1 MNITRIFGILGA
13 GSLALT
19 FTVAAQTPAAPA
31 ATATVVPAKT
41 FATPQQAAEAL
52 VAAADA
58 FDVDA
63 LVSIFGSAGR
73 DLVITGDPVQDRT
86 RSEEFAARA
95 RERLVVTIDSTN
107 SRRAFLSVGNNDWPL
122 PVPIIRSGRTWAF
135 DAGAGREE
143 VLNRRI
149 GGNELAAIETCLG
162 YVEAQHEYALTK
174 HDDAVVNQYAQR
186 IISLP
191 GRQDGLAWQ
200 NADGSWDGPIGEAV
214 ARAIEQ
220 GHSAGVEPY
229 NGYYFKVLT
238 GQGPAA
244 PLGEMDFVI
253 KGVMIGG
260 FALIAAPAEYGVT
273 GIQTF
278 IVSHDGVVYQKDLGP
293 DTLDI
298 ARNITRFNPDRTWT
312 PVTGG

>member
-63 LVSIFGSAGR
+63 LVSIFGSGGR